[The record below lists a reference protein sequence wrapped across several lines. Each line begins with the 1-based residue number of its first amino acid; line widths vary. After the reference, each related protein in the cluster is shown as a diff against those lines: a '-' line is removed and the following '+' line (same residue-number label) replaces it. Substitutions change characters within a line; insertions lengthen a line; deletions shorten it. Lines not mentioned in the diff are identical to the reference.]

1 MKGRIIS
8 MLSAIW
14 KILWKI
20 ILFFILW
27 GVLIV
32 PFVVPLNSALAIW
45 KQTSPIGIRIYN
57 DSFSLLTILLATWIL
72 TRFLDRRSFGTIG
85 LSFDNII
92 KYFLTG
98 WGIGILW
105 LGGSLGIAW
114 IFGWVSTVPPVG
126 FIWLVF
132 AGTAISMFFNV
143 IAQELLLCGFIL
155 QTIRRESN
163 TMTAIIVSSILF
175 SGYHFGAF
183 KGEILPAINVFGA
196 GLLFCLAYIKTGSL
210 WFPIFIHFTW
220 DVLVGP
226 LLGMTES
233 GRIDLGAGWKMVIVK
248 GPALFTGGNFGLE
261 GGLIVT
267 FTLVIVIVLIYN
279 MGSKKIRTL
288 LFKNDRQT
296 DLAQE

>member
-1 MKGRIIS
+1 MKARIIS
-8 MLSAIW
+8 MISTIW
-14 KILWKI
+14 KILWRT

-27 GVLIV
+27 GVLLV
-32 PFVVPLNSALAIW
+32 PFVVPLNSSLARW
-45 KQTSPIGIRIYN
+45 KQTSPIGIRLYN

-72 TRFLDRRSFGTIG
+72 IRFLDRRPFGTIG
-85 LSFDNII
+85 LSFDNIL

-98 WGIGILW
+98 SGIGILW

-114 IFGWVSTVPPVG
+114 IFAWASVVQPVG
-126 FIWLVF
+126 FVWMIF

-143 IAQELLLCGFIL
+143 IAQELLLCGFIF

-163 TMTAIIVSSILF
+163 TITAIIVSSILF
-175 SGYHFGAF
+175 MGYHFGAY
-183 KGEILPAINVFGA
+183 KGEWLAGINVFAA

-220 DVLVGP
+220 DMLVGP

-233 GRIDLGAGWKMVIVK
+233 GRADLVAGWKMVTVN
-248 GPALFTGGNFGLE
+248 GPILFTGGQFGFE

-267 FTLVIVIVLIYN
+267 FTVTIVIVFIYN
-279 MGSKKIRTL
+279 HRDKKIHAL
-288 LFKNDRQT
+288 
-296 DLAQE
+296 